1 MLEFRYDSSAQFEQE
16 LERYVKGNWPG
27 ISVDFN
33 YHGNPP
39 FSFEVGQRPVQHGV
53 TGDFITGETGQWAFS
68 ALGVGFNAA
77 FYRATANDRRVQVVM
92 QRGVR
97 HYHDQTTRP
106 LNDIRWETMT
116 LLAHGAFGTM
126 VDKTAYDG
134 WLDPVFY
141 QRLEKTFGEADAK
154 RSHFGQPVHADVGIY
169 FSHRTRDW
177 VGRETPARS
186 WQGALG
192 AHKAFVYAHIPWGI
206 VLDENAASGCGSFRL
221 YCCRTSVFC

>member
-1 MLEFRYDSSAQFEQE
+1 M
-16 LERYVKGNWPG
+16 
-27 ISVDFN
+27 
-33 YHGNPP
+33 
-39 FSFEVGQRPVQHGV
+39 QHGV

-77 FYRATANDRRVQVVM
+77 FYRATASGRRVQVVM

-141 QRLEKTFGEADAK
+141 ERWERCSERLTRSPDTSAK
-154 RSHFGQPVHADVGIY
+154 PFLPMSASTSAIARGI
-169 FSHRTRDW
+169 RWPGKRRQ
-177 VGRETPARS
+177 VVARS
-186 WQGALG
+186 AWRPQSVRLLAHTLG
-192 AHKAFVYAHIPWGI
+192 HRPG
-206 VLDENAASGCGSFRL
+206 
-221 YCCRTSVFC
+221 

>member
-1 MLEFRYDSSAQFEQE
+1 M
-16 LERYVKGNWPG
+16 
-27 ISVDFN
+27 
-33 YHGNPP
+33 
-39 FSFEVGQRPVQHGV
+39 QHGV

-68 ALGVGFNAA
+68 ALGVGFNAE
-77 FYRATANDRRVQVVM
+77 FYRATASDRRVQVVM

-106 LNDIRWETMT
+106 LNDMRWETMT

-141 QRLEKTFGEADAK
+141 QRHATVFQEADEK
-154 RSHFGQPVHADVGIY
+154 RKHFGQPLHADVGIY

-177 VGRETPARS
+177 LGRENAAKA
-186 WQGALG
+186 WQGTLG
-192 AHKAFVYAHIPWGI
+192 THKAFV
-206 VLDENAASGCGSFRL
+206 
-221 YCCRTSVFC
+221 